1 MENFVDLYTDY
12 LISSTSLTTA
22 TGLSRLLEGNISHDR
37 IARSLAKGDYGSK
50 YLWQAVKPMVEEI
63 CSSDD
68 LVILSFDDSIEEKL
82 YTDESEL
89 VCWHYD
95 HTVGRSVRGVQFLT
109 ALMNTKGMSLPCA
122 VEFVRKDEWE
132 EDKKTGKRKR
142 KSSKT
147 KNELY
152 REMLLHCNRNMH
164 IDYVVNDSWY
174 SSVENMGLVKKEMNT
189 DFVMA
194 LKGNR
199 KVSLSQAD
207 KNEKK
212 YVGIGSLGEEQQ
224 PLEVWLEE
232 LGFPLLLIKQVFK
245 DGDGAV
251 GELYLVCSDL
261 NLSYGQI
268 AAIYQRR
275 WSVEVYHKSV
285 KSNASFAKS
294 PTKTIKTQ
302 MNHFML
308 SILAYVKLEWL
319 QVRNGMNHFAMKAKI
334 YLAALKAA
342 SKELAK
348 LSTPNNQKSDFIT
361 DSCVR

>member
-1 MENFVDLYTDY
+1 VENFVDLYTDY

-22 TGLSRLLEGNISHDR
+22 TGLSRLLEGEVSHDK
-37 IARSLAKGDYGSK
+37 ITRSLSSGDYDSK
-50 YLWQAVKPMVEEI
+50 YLWRTVKPMMAEI
-63 CSSDD
+63 CSSGD

-109 ALMNTKGMSLPCA
+109 ALVNTKGMSLPCA
-122 VEFVRKDEWE
+122 VEFVRKDRWE
-132 EDKKTGKRKR
+132 EDQKTGKRKR
-142 KSSKT
+142 KGSKT

-152 REMLLHCNRNMH
+152 REMLLHCNRNLN

-174 SSVENMGLVKKEMNT
+174 SSTENMRLVKGGMDT

-212 YVGIGSLGEEQQ
+212 YVGIGSLGEEQE
-224 PLEVWLEE
+224 PVEIWLED
-232 LGFPLLLIKQVFK
+232 LDFPLLLTKQVFK
-245 DGDGAV
+245 DGDDAV
-251 GELYLVCSDL
+251 GELYLVCSGL

-268 AAIYQRR
+268 TAIYQRR

-285 KSNASFAKS
+285 KSNASFARS

-319 QVRNGMNHFAMKAKI
+319 QIRNGMNHFAMKAQI

-342 SKELAK
+342 SKELSR
-348 LSTPNNQKSDFIT
+348 LSTSSNPESAFY
-361 DSCVR
+361 S